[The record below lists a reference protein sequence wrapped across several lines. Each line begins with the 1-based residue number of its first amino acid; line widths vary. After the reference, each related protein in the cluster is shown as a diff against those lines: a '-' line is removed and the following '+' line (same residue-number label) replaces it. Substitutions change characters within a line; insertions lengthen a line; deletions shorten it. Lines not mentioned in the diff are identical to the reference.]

1 MPGGVPTGP
10 AALVGTGGR
19 AEVDSGAGEAGG
31 DVDGEEEESGDGAT
45 VVDEGAGGPA
55 KDKYFIVKSLTVEDL
70 EMSVRNGVWA
80 TQSHNEAA
88 LDKAYK
94 VRHPFLLAYPTRAL
108 EFVTP

>member
-1 MPGGVPTGP
+1 
-10 AALVGTGGR
+10 VGTGAK
-19 AEVDSGAGEAGG
+19 AEVDSGTGDAGG
-31 DVDGEEEESGDGAT
+31 DVDGEEDESGDGAPT
-45 VVDEGAGGPA
+45 VEDGAGVPA

-94 VRHPFLLAYPTRAL
+94 VCHLFLLANPAANL
-108 EFVTP
+108 NFAPLD